1 MIEHTL
7 VSVNWK
13 NNSKQFWRAFRE
25 CLSGLARINE
35 SLYKHCVALDENDQV
50 TLVGEDANEFR
61 DFVESLPGY
70 ESEGSYA
77 ELPLVWQHFVLTP
90 EEEAAVRE
98 HYLILYNRDLTS
110 CYKWVFQ
117 PKRWQNQFEPWSQPF
132 ETEAEA
138 LFVASK
144 NMLVRQPA

>member
-1 MIEHTL
+1 MVQHTL

-13 NNSKQFWRAFRE
+13 NNSKAFWRAFRV
-25 CLSGLARINE
+25 CLPGLARINPT
-35 SLYKHCVALDENDQV
+35 LHKHCVALDENDQV
-50 TLVGEDANEFR
+50 TLVGEDASEFQ

-70 ESEGSYA
+70 MNDANQA
-77 ELPLVWQHFVLTP
+77 ETPLLWQHIVLSP
-90 EEEAAVRE
+90 EEEASVRE
-98 HYLILYNRDLTS
+98 HYLVFYNRELTS

-117 PKRWQNQFEPWSQPF
+117 PKRWQNTFEPWSQPF

-144 NMLVRQPA
+144 NMLVRQLA